1 MKTIARKRMVRELKK
16 NAFRYLA
23 LFLLIAFG
31 MYLIISMVASAD
43 NITIAEEQS
52 SKEYKR
58 EDGQFD
64 VFVPLSEEK
73 LKRLE
78 NDGITIEPM
87 FYMDFKI
94 EGERDATKGAK
105 ELAKGISDLEK
116 NTRRLMN
123 ETFSLEIKNMT
134 SFLKAADNPRI
145 AGAVDDVV
153 INKYAGIIAGV
164 IVIILFTF
172 VISVFV
178 IHGIEQENTVIG
190 ALYALGVEKKE
201 LMVQYLLFPVCI
213 TLLGG
218 IVGTLIGFS
227 DLGMVQH
234 EQNTIAYFSLHLIAV
249 GGIISIYISKA
260 VMDAMYPYLVSN
272 VAAGMDL
279 H

>member
-64 VFVPLSEEK
+64 VFVPLSEEN

-134 SFLKAADNPRI
+134 
-145 AGAVDDVV
+145 
-153 INKYAGIIAGV
+153 
-164 IVIILFTF
+164 
-172 VISVFV
+172 
-178 IHGIEQENTVIG
+178 
-190 ALYALGVEKKE
+190 
-201 LMVQYLLFPVCI
+201 
-213 TLLGG
+213 
-218 IVGTLIGFS
+218 
-227 DLGMVQH
+227 
-234 EQNTIAYFSLHLIAV
+234 
-249 GGIISIYISKA
+249 
-260 VMDAMYPYLVSN
+260 
-272 VAAGMDL
+272 
-279 H
+279 

>member
-64 VFVPLSEEK
+64 VFVPLSEEN

-178 IHGIEQENTVIG
+178 IHGIEQENTVI
-190 ALYALGVEKKE
+190 
-201 LMVQYLLFPVCI
+201 CI

-234 EQNTIAYFSLHLIAV
+234 EQNTIAYFSLYLIAV